1 MDKRIISCAAGAFVA
16 MILQR
21 IIGNI
26 WLPWFIGG
34 IVMSIADDI
43 IWIPKE
49 KRTVPR
55 IVMSMLMTGVA
66 ASVAAVL
73 ANKFIF
79 PS

>member
-1 MDKRIISCAAGAFVA
+1 MAVIVA

-34 IVMSIADDI
+34 IVMSIAADI
-43 IWIPKE
+43 IWIPRE

-55 IVMSMLMTGVA
+55 IIMSMLMTGVA
-66 ASVAAVL
+66 ASFAAVL
-73 ANKFIF
+73 TNKFIF

>member
-1 MDKRIISCAAGAFVA
+1 MA